1 MKPMFLTESGK
12 NFKETASIGVFS
24 QGLNVNSF
32 DKLFS
37 EAYEEMKSQDINLLT
52 DVNQF
57 VKNPAMQETY
67 KEKLLS
73 MVQEA
78 VESDSN
84 EYGVERAGALYA
96 QVSQLFDNVTAGL
109 IAESTN
115 LGNLMPIKMMD
126 YPLIVKQHLKVAAK
140 DIMQTEVVANPVIKK
155 QMKRT
160 WVVAEGQRYEYPQ
173 CFFNGDYKKLYAAGK
188 GFPIKNTEIAIP
200 ASALDVV
207 ATLTDVPAADRKRQK
222 IGYNFR
228 IVKGILA
235 GGEAVKLDVTVDL
248 HNGLF
253 VGGAVNTTV
262 RNAANTADIEVKD
275 FITGRVDYVTN
286 TVDVASTSGMIKKV
300 VFDGTLSN
308 DLNERSVSFDYTRE
322 EKEWKIEDGH
332 RVNVPYSM
340 EDLQDAKIMLN
351 LDLYQDTYNDINDYL
366 VQMEDSQVINFLDAE
381 FEKYDGVALN
391 PLGFN
396 PFIDKRTFD
405 CDSSTVTVALPSE
418 FIARELKFLIDR
430 TINDICDKAKIQ
442 NMTFVIYGNPRYV
455 SLLGAN
461 VNWVNRQGQSVAG
474 VKMDYSYGLMTSG
487 DVSVQVVSTMKVD
500 AVTHPGL
507 RLIPYPIDE
516 QQYTFKHYKHSTTVL
531 TNANSAYRAAD
542 RPGGAMNNLM
552 GVSRYVTTAI
562 QGIQSQIGF
571 ANANFIK

>member
-1 MKPMFLTESGK
+1 MKPMFLTESGRD
-12 NFKETASIGVFS
+12 FKETSSIGVFG
-24 QGLNVNSF
+24 QGTKVNSF
-32 DKLFS
+32 DTLFA
-37 EAYEEMKSQDINLLT
+37 ETVDNMKANDFDVLT
-52 DVNQF
+52 DINQF
-57 VKNPAMQETY
+57 VKNPAIREEY
-67 KEKLLS
+67 KEKLLR

-78 VESDSN
+78 VDADGDD
-84 EYGVERAGALYA
+84 YGVERSQCLYE
-96 QVSQLFDNVTAGL
+96 QLSQLFDNVTSGL
-109 IAESTN
+109 IAESTS
-115 LGNLMPIKMMD
+115 LGTLMPIKMMD
-126 YPLIVKQHLKVAAK
+126 YPLIIKQHLKVAAK
-140 DIMQTEVVANPVIKK
+140 DIMQTEVVASPIIKK

-160 WVVAEGQRYEYPQ
+160 WVVAEGKRYEYPQ
-173 CFFNGDYKKLYAAGK
+173 CFFNEDYKKLYSAGK
-188 GFPIKNTEIAIP
+188 GFPIKNTEITLP

-207 ATLTDVPAADRKRQK
+207 ATLTDVPVADRARQK
-222 IGYNFR
+222 LGYNFK

-235 GGEAVKLDVTVDL
+235 GGEIVKLDVTVDL
-248 HNGLF
+248 HNGLL

-262 RNAANTADIEVKD
+262 RNAANTADIVVKD
-275 FITGRVDYVTN
+275 FITGRVDYITN

-300 VFDGTLSN
+300 VFGGTLSN

-351 LDLYQDTYNDINDYL
+351 LDLYQETYNDINDYL
-366 VQMEDSQVINFLDAE
+366 IQMEDSQVINFLDEE
-381 FEKYDGVALN
+381 FEKYDGVSLN

-430 TINDICDKAKIQ
+430 TINDICDKAKMQ
-442 NMTFVIYGNPRYV
+442 NMTFVIYGNPRYI

-461 VNWVNRQGQSVAG
+461 VNWVNRQGQTVAG

-500 AVTHPGL
+500 AVAHPGL
-507 RLIPYPIDE
+507 RLIPYPIDA
-516 QQYTFKHYKHSTTVL
+516 QQYTFKHYKHSTSVL

-542 RPGGAMNNLM
+542 RPGGAMNNIM